1 MRTKARRSAQRGI
14 TLIELMVVVAI
25 VAILGTVAVAN
36 YRSQALRS
44 NRAEGKSAL
53 LRVQA
58 AQEKY
63 YLSAHEYT
71 DDLDDLKLPAQTER
85 QLYRIELVVE
95 DDGDAYT
102 ATATAIGSQ
111 VADEDC
117 PVFSIDETGQRL
129 PALGASRC
137 WQ

>member
-1 MRTKARRSAQRGI
+1 M
-14 TLIELMVVVAI
+14 TLIELLVVVAI
-25 VAILGTVAVAN
+25 VAILATVATAN

-63 YLSAHEYT
+63 YLSKHEYAS
-71 DDLDDLKLPAQTER
+71 DLDDLNLPAITER
-85 QLYRIELVVE
+85 RLYNIALRVE

-102 ATATAIGSQ
+102 ATATATGSQ
-111 VADEDC
+111 VADDEC
-117 PVFSIDETGQRL
+117 PVFSIDETGQRT

>member
-1 MRTKARRSAQRGI
+1 MQTKAHRHAERGI

-25 VAILGTVAVAN
+25 VAILGTVAMAN

-63 YLSAHEYT
+63 YLSKHEYT
-71 DDLDDLKLPAQTER
+71 DDLDDLNLPDTTER
-85 QLYRIELVVE
+85 RLYTIALETG
-95 DDGDAYT
+95 DDGDSYT
-102 ATATAIGSQ
+102 ATATATGSQ
-111 VADEDC
+111 VADDAC
-117 PVFSIDETGQRL
+117 PIFSIDETGQRL
-129 PALGASRC
+129 PALGDSRC